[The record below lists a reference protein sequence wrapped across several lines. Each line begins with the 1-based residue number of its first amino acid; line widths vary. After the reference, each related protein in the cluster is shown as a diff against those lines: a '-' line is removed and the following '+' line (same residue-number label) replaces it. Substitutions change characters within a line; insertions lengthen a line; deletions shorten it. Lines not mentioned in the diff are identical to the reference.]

1 MALRCAAKFF
11 WFVLFQF
18 LTLLL
23 FTYYGMMAVSVSPS
37 VQMAAVISSAFYS
50 IWFLFT
56 GKHPRLLN
64 PCCPSSFHCPVSS
77 ISIATCWG
85 AKFLLAFSIPA
96 VTPCTV
102 DRL

>member
-1 MALRCAAKFF
+1 MALCFAAKFF

-56 GKHPRLLN
+56 GRHPA
-64 PCCPSSFHCPVSS
+64 CCVPSAQAWH
-77 ISIATCWG
+77 WRQ
-85 AKFLLAFSIPA
+85 A
-96 VTPCTV
+96 VTVTLGH
-102 DRL
+102 DHWGSY

>member
-1 MALRCAAKFF
+1 M
-11 WFVLFQF
+11 LFQF

-56 GKHPRLLN
+56 GKHPG
-64 PCCPSSFHCPVSS
+64 CSSLP
-77 ISIATCWG
+77 
-85 AKFLLAFSIPA
+85 AKQLHRVLPA
-96 VTPCTV
+96 VGKLPLERHLLWKERSS
-102 DRL
+102 RLARPLSFQQRL

>member
-1 MALRCAAKFF
+1 MSCAAKFF

-23 FTYYGMMAVSVSPS
+23 FTYYGIMAVSVSPS

-56 GKHPRLLN
+56 GKHP
-64 PCCPSSFHCPVSS
+64 S
-77 ISIATCWG
+77 
-85 AKFLLAFSIPA
+85 
-96 VTPCTV
+96 
-102 DRL
+102 